1 MTSASDFPVLLWFRD
16 DLRLEDHAA
25 LHAAVETGRPVLPVF
40 ILDDQAAGPWALGGA
55 SRWWLHHSLAAL
67 QDALNERGSPLCLRR
82 GDSVTIIAEIAKQTG
97 ATEVFTGGS
106 ADPRA
111 RRLDKAVSE
120 AIDGQLHRMRTTT
133 LFHPDAVRTKTG
145 GAYSV
150 YTPFANACRA
160 LGDPRPPLP
169 APKAIRA
176 AKASRS
182 DRLEEWD
189 LLPTKPDWAGGLRDV
204 WTPGEAGA
212 MARAETFL
220 ANGLAG
226 YAAARDKPGREGTS
240 MLSPHMHFGEISP
253 SYLWHMAHQ
262 QPKSRGREVFI
273 RELLWREFCA
283 NQLWHNPGLP
293 DTPLRPEFAAMPW
306 RDDKAGAEGVAEGP
320 DRGADGR
327 CRNAAAM
334 AGRLDAQSRPDD
346 RRELPDQAPDDPVA
360 GRRGLVLGHAGG
372 RRSGEQRRQLAMGR
386 RVWRRR
392 GAVFPHFQSSAAG
405 PEIRYR
411 GRLRA
416 PVRAGDCRT
425 GRPVYPCTLGSAAR

>member
-1 MTSASDFPVLLWFRD
+1 MKRSQIPGMTSASDFPVLLWFRD

-82 GDSVTIIAEIAKQTG
+82 GDSVAIIAEIAKQTG

-106 ADPRA
+106 ADPHA
-111 RRLDKAVSE
+111 RRLDKAASE

-220 ANGLAG
+220 ANGSGGLCRGAGQARARGDLDAVAPYALWRDLAQLPLAHG
-226 YAAARDKPGREGTS
+226 APTAKKPG
-240 MLSPHMHFGEISP
+240 
-253 SYLWHMAHQ
+253 
-262 QPKSRGREVFI
+262 SRG
-273 RELLWREFCA
+273 LY
-283 NQLWHNPGLP
+283 PGAAVAGV
-293 DTPLRPEFAAMPW
+293 LRQPA
-306 RDDKAGAEGVAEGP
+306 
-320 DRGADGR
+320 
-327 CRNAAAM
+327 
-334 AGRLDAQSRPDD
+334 LAQSRAARYAAQARV
-346 RRELPDQAPDDPVA
+346 RRDAVA
-360 GRRGLVLGHAGG
+360 
-372 RRSGEQRRQLAMGR
+372 RRQS
-386 RVWRRR
+386 R
-392 GAVFPHFQSSAAG
+392 G
-405 PEIRYR
+405 
-411 GRLRA
+411 
-416 PVRAGDCRT
+416 
-425 GRPVYPCTLGSAAR
+425 